1 MFAAALALAAAASW
15 GVGDFFGGVKSRSL
29 NPVAVLLVAQPI
41 GLTPLG
47 IWVAVRGEGPPGSAV
62 LWACLASVLGTTG
75 LIAFYRGMAAGAL
88 TIVAPIAGAGAAI
101 PVIWGLTGG
110 DHPSRYQ
117 ELGFAAALVGVV
129 LASFERRS
137 KARGGTSTPA
147 MRRLRPSTG
156 LLRGQAA
163 VAAGVGWAAIAML
176 AFGSYYIPMHAA
188 SQGDFLWAAFVFRL
202 TSTTLIAV
210 AWLVLRPPRARRAD
224 LPVLASIGI
233 LDTGGNVFF
242 AAASAKGLVS
252 VVSILASLYPVVTV
266 LLARAVLHERVHRS
280 QELGIAL
287 ALAGIV
293 LISAG

>member
-1 MFAAALALAAAASW
+1 LFAAALALAAAASW
-15 GVGDFFGGVKSRSL
+15 GVGDFFGGLKSRSL
-29 NPVAVLLVAQPI
+29 NPVAILIVAQPI
-41 GLTPLG
+41 GLTLLA
-47 IWVAVRGEGPPGSAV
+47 IWVAVRGQGPPGSSV
-62 LWACLASVLGTTG
+62 LWACLAAVLGTTG
-75 LIAFYRGMAAGAL
+75 LIAFYKGMAAGAL

-101 PVIWGLTGG
+101 PVIWGLAHG
-110 DHPSRYQ
+110 DHPSGYQ
-117 ELGFAAALVGVV
+117 ELGFAAALIGVV
-129 LASFERRS
+129 LASFERRPEA
-137 KARGGTSTPA
+137 AR
-147 MRRLRPSTG
+147 L
-156 LLRGQAA
+156 
-163 VAAGVGWAAIAML
+163 AAGVGWAVIAMV
-176 AFGSYYIPMHAA
+176 AFGAYYIPMHEA
-188 SQGDFLWAAFVFRL
+188 SHGDFLWAAFVFRL
-202 TSTTLIAV
+202 TSTTLIAA
-210 AWLVLRPPRARRAD
+210 AWLVLRPPSARRAD

>member
-1 MFAAALALAAAASW
+1 MFTAALALAAAASW
-15 GVGDFFGGVKSRSL
+15 GVGDFFGGLKSRSL
-29 NPVAVLLVAQPI
+29 NPVAILIVAQPI
-41 GLTPLG
+41 GLTLLG
-47 IWVAVRGEGPPGSAV
+47 VWVAVRGQGPPGSAV

-88 TIVAPIAGAGAAI
+88 SIVAPIAGAGAAI
-101 PVIWGLTGG
+101 PVIWGLAGG
-110 DHPSRYQ
+110 DHPSGYQ
-117 ELGFAAALVGVV
+117 ELGFAAALIGVV
-129 LASFERRS
+129 LASFERRPEA
-137 KARGGTSTPA
+137 AR
-147 MRRLRPSTG
+147 L
-156 LLRGQAA
+156 
-163 VAAGVGWAAIAML
+163 AAGVGWAAIAML
-176 AFGSYYIPMHAA
+176 AFGAYYIPMHAA
-188 SQGDFLWAAFVFRL
+188 SHGDFLWAAFVFRL
-202 TSTTLIAV
+202 TSTTLIAA

-224 LPVLASIGI
+224 LPVLASIGV

-266 LLARAVLHERVHRS
+266 LLARAVLKERVHRS